1 MQVTVEEHSSV
12 KKTLH
17 IEVPEEEVKKEI
29 DNAYNDLKKTVKLNG
44 FRQGKAPRSV
54 LEAKFGKDINQ
65 DVTSNLVQKGFL
77 EGAQGKNLSIIG
89 QPEFKNVENFDDKSA
104 YKFQI
109 VVEVKPEIKDI
120 EFKGLE
126 LKKPKYEFSEE
137 EVDMQLEML
146 RKNLS
151 KKVPV
156 TDGRPCAEGDLVEVN
171 VEGKIDG
178 EITPP
183 FENVKDRRYRLGNNL
198 FSEGF
203 DKEVIGMKAGEE
215 KTFDVVFPEDYHTDA
230 VKGKTVAIAVLLT
243 SILEEELPE
252 LNDSFAKDLGNFE
265 TMEDVKKEIREN
277 LKQGYEKRGE
287 QELNEQVFD
296 QLIKK
301 ISFELPEGL
310 VKMELDQIVNEA
322 ERSFQANGTS
332 LEQIGKTRE
341 SLGEDYKNVA
351 EDQVRRHLI
360 LDSIV
365 HQEKLEVSDNE
376 LEQGFEDLAAN
387 FNQPAD
393 FIRGFY
399 NENPDKLDFFKHTLL
414 EKKALKLILESNDV
428 VEYDPSASEKEE
440 EAEEKEASEE

>member
-17 IEVPEEEVKKEI
+17 IEVPAEEVKKEM
-29 DNAYNDLKKTVKLNG
+29 DKAYNDLKKSVKLNG

-54 LEAKFGKDINQ
+54 LEAKFGKDVEQ

-77 EGAQGKNLSIIG
+77 EAAQGQELAIIG
-89 QPEFKNVENFDDKSA
+89 QPEFKNIDSFDGKSA
-104 YKFQI
+104 YKFDI
-109 VVEVKPEIKDI
+109 VVEVKPEIKDVD
-120 EFKGLE
+120 FKGLE
-126 LKKPKYEFSEE
+126 LKSPKYEYTEE
-137 EVDMQLEML
+137 EVDMQLDML

-156 TDGRPCAEGDLVEVN
+156 TDGRESVDGDLVEVN
-171 VEGKIDG
+171 VNGTIDG
-178 EITPP
+178 EAAAA
-183 FENVKDRRYRLGNNL
+183 FENIENRRYRLGKNL

-203 DKEVIGMKAGEE
+203 DKEVTGMKVDEE
-215 KTFDVVFPEDYHTDA
+215 KTFDLTFEEDFHTDSVA
-230 VKGKTVAIAVLLT
+230 GKTVTMKVVLAA
-243 SILEEELPE
+243 ILEEELPE
-252 LNDSFAKDLGNFE
+252 LDDDFAKDLGNFE
-265 TMEDVKKEIREN
+265 TMDAVKEEIRSN
-277 LKQGYEKRGE
+277 LKQGYEKRTE
-287 QELNEQVFD
+287 QELNEQVFE

-341 SLGEDYKNVA
+341 SLAEEYKEVA
-351 EDQVRRHLI
+351 EGQVKRHLI

-365 HQEKLEVSDNE
+365 QQEKIDISDSE

-414 EKKALKLILESNDV
+414 EKKALKLILDSNDV
-428 VEYDPSASEKEE
+428 VEYDPKASDKDE
-440 EAEEKEASEE
+440 EAEEK